1 MRRGGVALRGSGH
14 EGGIQEML
22 KGLGYTLK
30 KHVFSVHKSHHQLV
44 QVPQAQDVARS
55 GFRCEVVYAQGRC

>member
-1 MRRGGVALRGSGH
+1 MKGSRR
-14 EGGIQEML
+14 IQEML

-30 KHVFSVHKSHHQLV
+30 KHVFSVHKSHQLV

-55 GFRCEVVYAQGRC
+55 GFRCEVVYA